1 MSSRW
6 RAIRSLTDISTCDRG
21 STKKIKYLEENVGG
35 ADVKLSK
42 EEVDEI
48 RQVVE
53 AAEVAGGRYPDGY
66 EDGLYADTPEL

>member
-1 MSSRW
+1 MFERVVLL
-6 RAIRSLTDISTCDRG
+6 RMD